1 VLEVKPSTNTVVVG
15 PKEALAVGALAGR
28 RTSWAGERPAG
39 LEAGLACEV
48 QVRAHADP
56 VPAVARLEGD
66 ELVIRPDEPLL
77 GLAPGQSAVLYAGT
91 RVLGQVTVDRTVSAT
106 AAA

>member
-1 VLEVKPSTNTVVVG
+1 M
-15 PKEALAVGALAGR
+15 
-28 RTSWAGERPAG
+28 SWAGERPAG
-39 LEAGLACEV
+39 LDAGITCAV

-66 ELVIRPDEPLL
+66 ELVVRPDEPLL

-91 RVLGQVTVDRTVSAT
+91 RVLGQVTVDRTVSA
-106 AAA
+106 APVA